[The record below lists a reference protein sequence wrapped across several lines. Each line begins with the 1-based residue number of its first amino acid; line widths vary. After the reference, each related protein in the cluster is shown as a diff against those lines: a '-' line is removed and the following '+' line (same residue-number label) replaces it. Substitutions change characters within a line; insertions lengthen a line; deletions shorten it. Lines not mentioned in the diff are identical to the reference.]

1 MGNRRHTIQMNEDV
15 KITGGGVAAC
25 CCAALLSKA
34 GCRVAADATAR
45 GGSPVLMLSEQT
57 QLLLR
62 DVFASERLF
71 DGAVKITK
79 RIVAWGQDSK
89 PVVLPH
95 SGLVIAE
102 NALLNRLW
110 PALNIEMSD
119 GEMGHWNVVSS
130 KRALPAVSHHEFGTR
145 IASTNAVELND
156 TASSDACWVESTGN
170 GWLFLL
176 PCGEKMG
183 SLISVGANAEALLA
197 ESHLVARQIKGLGMA
212 TGDFPAYP
220 RIVTP
225 LCGSG
230 WIACGSAAVAF
241 DPIAGEGAGNA
252 VREGILASA
261 VIAAANKGESEQDLF
276 AHYSNR
282 VLSGFLRHLQECC
295 QFYTAVRGPW
305 WEAEL
310 ELMKQ
315 GIRWAHEE
323 LTSGS
328 PSRFRLVGFELQ
340 RSRSE

>member
-1 MGNRRHTIQMNEDV
+1 
-15 KITGGGVAAC
+15 
-25 CCAALLSKA
+25 LSKA
-34 GCRVAADATAR
+34 GYRVRADIGGRAA
-45 GGSPVLMLSEQT
+45 SPVLMLSDQT

-62 DVFASERLF
+62 DVFDSKPMFE
-71 DGAVKITK
+71 GATKITK

-89 PVVLPH
+89 PVVLAH

-102 NALLNRLW
+102 NTLLSRLW
-110 PALNIEMSD
+110 PALNIEMSESETRQAAAP
-119 GEMGHWNVVSS
+119 GNWNVISS
-130 KRALPAVSHHEFGTR
+130 KRALPAVSQHEFGTR
-145 IASTNAVELND
+145 IASTNAVKLND
-156 TASSDACWVESTGN
+156 KASADACWVESTAS

-176 PCGEKMG
+176 PSGEKTG
-183 SLISVGANAEALLA
+183 SLISVGASAEALLA
-197 ESHLVARQIKGLGMA
+197 KSHLVARQVTGLGTA
-212 TGDFPAYP
+212 TGEFPAYP

-225 LCGSG
+225 LSGSG

-261 VIAAANKGESEQDLF
+261 VIRAAGNGESENELF

-282 VLSGFLRHLQECC
+282 VLSGLVRHLQECC
-295 QFYTAVRGPW
+295 HFYSAVQGGW

-315 GIRWAHEE
+315 GIRWAHGD
-323 LTSGS
+323 LASGS

-340 RSRSE
+340 RSRAD